1 MQSIINL
8 RRLVKEQLEEAG
20 HKALVEIHYDSE
32 FKVSDILDQVRSLCG
47 IIIVNSEPSE
57 KITDRKSAV
66 LTKIKFFNTT
76 QQIKAYVAKLVDQAL
91 SIDGVYAFRIKKIKT
106 LTTRA

>member
-57 KITDRKSAV
+57 KITDRKNTV

-76 QQIKAYVAKLVDQAL
+76 QQIKVYVAKLVDQAL